1 MLFLPPGRPHFPY
14 TTLFRSHRKHRE
26 PNRGIEEPDA
36 KDDEADRPSAS
47 LESPQLYCGD
57 GTAHYSHNEVEYHQ
71 ARKQREVSEAPAAHQ
86 YDEPGERK
94 ECDAGEPHRC

>member
-57 GTAHYSHNEVEYHQ
+57 GTAHYSHNEVEYHRSEEHTSELQ
-71 ARKQREVSEAPAAHQ
+71 SHHDVVSRLLLDIITTGQH
-86 YDEPGERK
+86 D
-94 ECDAGEPHRC
+94 DLV